1 MHSPRVT
8 PASLKFARY
17 VISPVARLGG
27 TLIAA
32 LIAWLTAAVIA
43 FPAIAL
49 PVLAASVLI
58 LAVTPAPAPD
68 HPISRAMVEA
78 ISPEIAEALRRR
90 EFAIG
95 APIAD
100 AEVPRAIAD
109 PAFELVLREVR
120 AEFCARPSSARI
132 LNCLDARSRSG
143 AH

>member
-1 MHSPRVT
+1 M
-8 PASLKFARY
+8 
-17 VISPVARLGG
+17 
-27 TLIAA
+27 IAA

>member
-1 MHSPRVT
+1 M
-8 PASLKFARY
+8 
-17 VISPVARLGG
+17 
-27 TLIAA
+27 IAA

-58 LAVTPAPAPD
+58 LAVTPAPAPAPD